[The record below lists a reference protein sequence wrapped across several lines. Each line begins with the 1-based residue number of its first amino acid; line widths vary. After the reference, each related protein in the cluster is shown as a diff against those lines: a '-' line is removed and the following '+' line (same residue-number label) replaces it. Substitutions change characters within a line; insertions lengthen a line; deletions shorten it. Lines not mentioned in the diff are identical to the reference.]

1 MGRRRSAI
9 SVSYFSAS
17 ENCDLYKPFSTH
29 PLDCSKSLVRRM
41 VWQVGEEAA
50 CLDDLQPARDGV
62 AVTYVCRGSSVRA
75 DFEFDVAGRIFFQ
88 KCGPS
93 N

>member
-1 MGRRRSAI
+1 
-9 SVSYFSAS
+9 
-17 ENCDLYKPFSTH
+17 
-29 PLDCSKSLVRRM
+29 M

-50 CLDDLQPARDGV
+50 CLDDRDGV